1 MQRGEVWRYDPVV
14 PRPGQ
19 SVLRVLLSVDAFNTD
34 PGQVVVMGA
43 HVLDRDRGGLL
54 NVRTS
59 FGWVALATLE
69 PVMRRRL
76 VEQVGTLDPDEIA
89 AVLGA
94 FRALHRARNHGAS
107 GAGPPPGGRRISGH
121 APAGSSQ
128 RRRGGSRRAPEGV
141 TGAPGTA
148 SPRSPAREDD
158 KGRSSGQ
165 PGYPSSTAHNARC
178 RH

>member
-94 FRALHRARNHGAS
+94 FRALFD
-107 GAGPPPGGRRISGH
+107 
-121 APAGSSQ
+121 
-128 RRRGGSRRAPEGV
+128 V
-141 TGAPGTA
+141 
-148 SPRSPAREDD
+148 
-158 KGRSSGQ
+158 
-165 PGYPSSTAHNARC
+165 
-178 RH
+178 